1 MWIDID
7 GNGTRFLNIDRA
19 AMVVIDKDENSM
31 KVYESLNGLFDSRF
45 FEDINAN
52 EIIEQLRGTGN
63 GRTEND

>member
-7 GNGTRFLNIDRA
+7 GSGTRFLNIDRA

-31 KVYESLNGLFDSRF
+31 KVYESLNGLSDSRF